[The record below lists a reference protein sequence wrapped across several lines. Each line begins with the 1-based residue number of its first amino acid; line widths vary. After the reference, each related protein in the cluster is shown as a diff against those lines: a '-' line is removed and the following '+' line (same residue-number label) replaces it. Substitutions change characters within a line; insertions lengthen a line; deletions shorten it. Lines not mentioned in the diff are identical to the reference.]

1 MKLFGGNKK
10 KDDKKEPTEVNAPV
24 AEKKATPI
32 ATISGV
38 KDVLLK
44 PRVTEKAAH
53 LTSGNV
59 YTFDV
64 RKEATKKEVAEAIL
78 ALYKVKPVKVRIV
91 NSPSKR
97 VAMRRKRGFGVA
109 SGVKKAYVFLKDGD
123 SITLA

>member
-1 MKLFGGNKK
+1 LEEKRRETIRKK
-10 KDDKKEPTEVNAPV
+10 ASPVAPV
-24 AEKKATPI
+24 SSA
-32 ATISGV
+32 
-38 KDVLLK
+38 KDVLLR
-44 PRVTEKAAH
+44 PRVTEKAAN
-53 LTSGNV
+53 LTSENV

-64 RKEATKKEVAEAIL
+64 RKEATKKDVVEAIS

-109 SGVKKAYVFLKDGD
+109 SGVKKAYVFLKEGD